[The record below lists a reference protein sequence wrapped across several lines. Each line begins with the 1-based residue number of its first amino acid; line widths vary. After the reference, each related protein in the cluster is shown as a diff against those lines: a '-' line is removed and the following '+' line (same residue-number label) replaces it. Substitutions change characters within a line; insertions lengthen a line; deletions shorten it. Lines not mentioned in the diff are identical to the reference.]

1 MKNPFKKTKVEVDEY
16 GDERG
21 EGQPLSPAM
30 KEILSKYDMKEG
42 DDGGR

>member
-1 MKNPFKKTKVEVDEY
+1 MKNPFKKVTVEVDEY

-30 KEILSKYDMKEG
+30 KALLDKYEMKEKV
-42 DDGGR
+42 